1 MNRNV
6 RKFRLPLYKKKA
18 IALKLFDLNRVL
30 DI

>member
-1 MNRNV
+1 MNRNA
-6 RKFRLPLYKKKA
+6 RIFRLTLYNKKP